1 MAGQVIWFIK
11 FLIVFEILSTV
22 IAAFGNSNENI
33 NSTNHFLEFVNQC
46 NDMANKVLYN
56 KNGNSSVIQCCT
68 AKLRT
73 LCIKTNCS
81 QPMYGSWCGPEQ
93 LSKFINKS
101 LLVNCQNN
109 SWTLEYCQDLPNHWK
124 GVALYIIAVVVII
137 LLIIL
142 IVVLINNCRSKDK
155 DYYGVSG
162 VSGVSGAS
170 AVTGTSDVSGV
181 SGTSAVT
188 GTSGISG
195 VSGTSAVTDVS
206 GVSSSNVSSVS
217 GISGAESSKV
227 SKVSSVVKE
236 PIEKDA
242 PIPKIAKTEAKT
254 KPIEPIPKITK
265 VDKVKNYG
273 KGSNPTLST
282 IRRAVI

>member
-1 MAGQVIWFIK
+1 MVIRCELQTRQIHVPQLYRQTFFRLNSAVKMHKNPIPNCKKDILKYLCKYLFKMAGQVIWFIK
-11 FLIVFEILSTV
+11 FLIIFEILSTV

-124 GVALYIIAVVVII
+124 
-137 LLIIL
+137 
-142 IVVLINNCRSKDK
+142 
-155 DYYGVSG
+155 
-162 VSGVSGAS
+162 
-170 AVTGTSDVSGV
+170 
-181 SGTSAVT
+181 
-188 GTSGISG
+188 
-195 VSGTSAVTDVS
+195 
-206 GVSSSNVSSVS
+206 
-217 GISGAESSKV
+217 
-227 SKVSSVVKE
+227 E
-236 PIEKDA
+236 PVEKDA
-242 PIPKIAKTEAKT
+242 PIPKIAKTEVKT

-282 IRRAVI
+282 IRRANMKKIMKI